1 MHTHIYT
8 HTDNIHKQL
17 SSINSVYS
25 SGCYTANSSTAPVQ
39 GKGQTT
45 KLQCGSLEFGK
56 RALGVSALVSAPQCM
71 WPYTLA
77 HTLAPHS
84 GPQWMWPHCG
94 PTVWLTVDVA
104 LRPGIGPT
112 LSSGGGAC
120 ESGRDTGTIGI
131 KLSSSH
137 WHCRDLHFHSFSPIL
152 PFPPHFSFYLFIS
165 HPQT

>member
-1 MHTHIYT
+1 MGATAL
-8 HTDNIHKQL
+8 QL
-17 SSINSVYS
+17 Q
-25 SGCYTANSSTAPVQ
+25 CTAVQ
-39 GKGQTT
+39 GRGQTT

-77 HTLAPHS
+77 HS
-84 GPQWMWPHCG
+84 GCG
-94 PTVWLTVDVA
+94 
-104 LRPGIGPT
+104 PGIGPT

-137 WHCRDLHFHSFSPIL
+137 WHWPDLHFHSFSPIL
-152 PFPPHFSFYLFIS
+152 PFSAHFSFHFFIS
-165 HPQT
+165 HPQTALVFHNFLLESTLVLQCSTSMKFYWLSTDSPPSVCLARVHI